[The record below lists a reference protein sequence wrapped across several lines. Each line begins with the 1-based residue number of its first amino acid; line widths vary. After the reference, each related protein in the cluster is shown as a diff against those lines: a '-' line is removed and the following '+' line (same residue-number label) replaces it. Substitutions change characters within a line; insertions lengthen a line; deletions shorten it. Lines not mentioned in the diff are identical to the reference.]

1 MFIYVDPW
9 LSNQGDE
16 EASRKWHISREKIK
30 DWVQKGMAWIRHG
43 ETKGSVWSLSSALLL
58 LYIWGKLPEQSQLV
72 AVCQFLFSVARWNL
86 FPPHTHTLSASVKQL
101 PARIPKEGY
110 TLQVQTLLQHLWKV
124 FMLNKHAIS
133 RSNLY
138 EVIPEINA
146 TKQTIHDEYLP
157 QGQKI
162 PEFDWNTLHKGNKK
176 KNSQAHIS
184 TMPYTMLIFS
194 WIL

>member
-1 MFIYVDPW
+1 MAIQSRRRGGIPKMTHQQGEDKGLGPERDGLDQTW
-9 LSNQGDE
+9 WNQ
-16 EASRKWHISREKIK
+16 RKRVVTKFSFATFVHLGKAARTISAGSSVSVP
-30 DWVQKGMAWIRHG
+30 VQCCQMK
-43 ETKGSVWSLSSALLL
+43 SLS
-58 LYIWGKLPEQSQLV
+58 
-72 AVCQFLFSVARWNL
+72 
-86 FPPHTHTLSASVKQL
+86 PPHTHTLSASVKQL